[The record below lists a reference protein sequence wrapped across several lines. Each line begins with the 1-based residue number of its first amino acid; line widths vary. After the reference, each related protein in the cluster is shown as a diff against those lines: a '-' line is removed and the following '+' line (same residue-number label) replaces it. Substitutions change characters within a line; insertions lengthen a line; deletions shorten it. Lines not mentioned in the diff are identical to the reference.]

1 MMRRLFALMPAF
13 LVAYVPLAGAA
24 AAGHFQCDATMT
36 AGSEHTRRLLTVDL
50 DHATVE
56 EGPMRFHEGDRM
68 LVRASPLPFANLD
81 ISFVRR
87 AGQKVE
93 WGSRKPATDE
103 IVLSFSLNLATG
115 YYMFSGVDGV
125 FATGRCRAL
134 PDSI

>member
-1 MMRRLFALMPAF
+1 MMRLLFALMPAF

-24 AAGHFQCDATMT
+24 AARHFQCDATVT
-36 AGSEHTRRLLTVDL
+36 ASSEHTRRLLTVDL

-56 EGPMRFHEGDRM
+56 DGPMRFHDGDPM
-68 LVRASPLPFANLD
+68 LVRGSRLPFANPD

-93 WGSRKPATDE
+93 WGSRKPETDKT
-103 IVLSFSLNLATG
+103 VLSFSLNLGTG
-115 YYMFSGVDGV
+115 AYMFSGADGV